1 MWVFIAADL
10 GTVLRVHAFLEQWGL
25 INYQVRVCVDVRLC
39 SLSNHTRTCFCF
51 VCFWNESIFSILQV
65 STESRPGAMGPPSTS
80 HFTLVVDT
88 PKGFAPYTPQQP
100 IDVSAVACVRA
111 PVHAYLL

>member
-1 MWVFIAADL
+1 MRGCKALF
-10 GTVLRVHAFLEQWGL
+10 AFEAH
-25 INYQVRVCVDVRLC
+25 
-39 SLSNHTRTCFCF
+39 SHMFF
-51 VCFWNESIFSILQV
+51 FFWNESIFSILQV

-100 IDVSAVACVRA
+100 IDVSAVACVYG
-111 PVHAYLL
+111 PVDTYCE